1 MSERAT
7 EPRARFA
14 RALVRDRDVW
24 LELAEGVAHELEG
37 PPWLTRA
44 RTGARVEG
52 VDEEGRGL
60 ALLAPSTPSK
70 IVCVGRNY
78 HAHAREL
85 GNEVPK
91 EPLLFMKAPSSLV
104 GHGGVVEL
112 PPRRLSERVDH
123 EAELAV
129 VVGRRLRRASPDDAR
144 AAVFGA
150 TAACDV
156 TARDLQKRD
165 GQWTRAKGMDTF
177 CPLGP
182 VLVTELPL
190 EDLAVRCRVDGKTTQ
205 DGRTS
210 AMIFSIGEVL
220 AYISETI
227 TLEPGDLVLTG
238 TPEGVGPL
246 APGNLLEVE
255 VEGVGTLAVR
265 VDASGAG

>member
-1 MSERAT
+1 MSERQ
-7 EPRARFA
+7 RVGSRRFA
-14 RALVRDRDVW
+14 RAQVSGRAAW
-24 LELAEGVAHELEG
+24 LELEGGAAHELEG
-37 PPWLTRA
+37 APWLGSE
-44 RTGARVEG
+44 RTGARVES

-60 ALLAPSTPSK
+60 ALLAPASPSK
-70 IVCVGRNY
+70 IVCIGRNY

-104 GHGGVVEL
+104 GPGGAVEL
-112 PPRRLSERVDH
+112 PPARLAERVDH

-129 VVGRRLRRASPDDAR
+129 VVGHRLRRATPAEAR

-182 VLVTELPL
+182 VLVTGLPL
-190 EDLAVRCRVDGKTTQ
+190 EDLAVRCRVDGKLRQ

-246 APGNLLEVE
+246 ADGNQLEVE
-255 VEGVGTLAVR
+255 IEGVGTLSVR
-265 VDASGAG
+265 VQASGHG